1 LRLVKKV
8 LYIEDN
14 PADVILMKK
23 AIKINNLAIEL
34 HNLTDGEQALDH
46 LKEVKNRNYK
56 NLPDLIISDLN
67 LPKISGKEII
77 AEIKKDNI
85 LKNIPLIVC
94 STSNTAR
101 DIDDCNKLGV
111 NSYHVKS
118 INFDETINLVTL
130 LSNNYLSDK

>member
-1 LRLVKKV
+1 
-8 LYIEDN
+8 
-14 PADVILMKK
+14 MKK

-34 HNLTDGEQALDH
+34 YNLTDGEQALDH
-46 LKEVKNRNYK
+46 LKEVKNGNYK

-111 NSYHVKS
+111 TSYHVKS